1 MKLAEVLDASRV
13 RIDQS
18 LSSKKRAMEE
28 ISKLL
33 SGRDGL
39 AHADIFN
46 ALMAREKIGSTGLG
60 HGVAIP
66 HGRMSETRSTTA
78 ALIRLTHGVDYDAHD
93 GQPVDLVFGLIVPQN
108 ATEDHLKL
116 LAAVAEKFSEEDF
129 CKQLRAAESPE
140 AAVELL
146 TA

>member
-129 CKQLRAAESPE
+129 CKQLRAAESSE

>member
-116 LAAVAEKFSEEDF
+116 SSCCGPCL
-129 CKQLRAAESPE
+129 
-140 AAVELL
+140 
-146 TA
+146 